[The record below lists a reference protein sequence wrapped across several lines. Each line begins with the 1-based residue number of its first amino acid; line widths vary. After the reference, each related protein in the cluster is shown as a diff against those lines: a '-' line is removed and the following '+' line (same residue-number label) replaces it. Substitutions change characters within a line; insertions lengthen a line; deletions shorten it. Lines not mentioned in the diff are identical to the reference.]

1 MATNL
6 PITGKFNITATF
18 KQVGKYWKTLGYHTG
33 IDFTGDSAIYAT
45 CYGVIDTIAYSSAY
59 GNYIIVKENNANRY
73 HYFCHLSR
81 ILVKK
86 GQKVTR
92 VSVIGIMGS
101 TGNSTGIHLH
111 YEIRKQ
117 KGNLVESNL
126 VNPAEYCGIPN
137 EKGTYDSANYQ
148 ISEEIKSKYSVGQ
161 DVEIN
166 VPVKIAF
173 TQGDKSIV
181 DDGKNQFWIHNS
193 VIKDN
198 MIIARAIIAF
208 AQGTSYIVQ
217 VFDDQF
223 WVEEENIVKVL

>member
-1 MATNL
+1 MTNL
-6 PITGKFNITATF
+6 PITGKFNITAYF
-18 KQVGKYWKTLGYHTG
+18 KQKGKYWKTLGFHTG

-45 CYGVIDTIAYSSAY
+45 CDGVVDSINYSNAY
-59 GNYIIVKENNANRY
+59 GNYIIIKENNVNRY

-86 GQKVTR
+86 GQKVSR

-126 VNPAEYCGIPN
+126 VDPAAYCGIPN
-137 EKGTYDSANYQ
+137 RKGKYDSKNYQ
-148 ISEEIKSKYSVGQ
+148 ISNEIPSKYSLGQ
-161 DVEIN
+161 AVEVNI
-166 VPVKIAF
+166 PVQIAF

-181 DDGKNQFWIHNS
+181 DDGQNQFWIHNS
-193 VIKDN
+193 VIQDN
-198 MIIARAIIAF
+198 KIIARAIIAF
-208 AQGTSYIVQ
+208 VSGTSYIVQ

-223 WVEEENIVKVL
+223 WVEEENITKSL